1 MGKAAGAAASDHMS
15 GTTLGKTVLLSG
27 NLSERKA
34 QRRALRLVLISSVL
48 LRLGL
53 AAVTKGYGPD
63 MSCFLAWGEK
73 ALEGLSSFYS
83 EGYFADYTPG
93 YIYVLAIIAGVR
105 KLLGIDYYAK
115 ASMVLLALIPAIC
128 DAVMTWLIYR
138 VGERHI
144 RSHDGL
150 LRLTAFAA
158 FCPALLFDTA
168 IWKQIDGAFLLPM
181 LLCVL
186 FLEEQRY
193 YRSAL
198 AFGIALAIKPQALLL
213 GPVMAATFLI
223 PVINAASH
231 GGRAS
236 AVAAKSESV
245 AAESESLAAAI
256 LRVIAGTA
264 IALAP
269 ALLLGLPFFGFSN
282 LIPGLIAKYTET
294 SASYPYATVNAFN
307 FFAML
312 GGNWVDQSEK
322 SLIGISWQT
331 LGVFNLIIL
340 TSLLIVLTVR
350 LRDQKRFS
358 PALLAAFY
366 TAGIFTFSHRM
377 HERYLL
383 MGVLFTLLAATMLD
397 DLYLFLA
404 GAGLSLT
411 SFLNIAC
418 VYAVADTDDSFL
430 TSETSKEFI
439 FIVGAVETAFYLLLA
454 IRTWQLSSGE
464 AKASATVP
472 IPDRTGDE
480 GMAVGKE
487 AAVPHNT
494 AAPNTTGRAATR
506 KSAAE
511 KNAAEKIDRS
521 RRATTQSGSEARN
534 TRSRWELAAVLTLT
548 VMAAMLN
555 FTNLGDTKAPETVVS
570 NPAGTI
576 DVPFNIE
583 GTDAPGMIRVYPE
596 ICWEGTFTIT
606 SDTTG
611 DEVVNIPLMYTSVFT
626 WQRADFAGEGEGT
639 AFTAHI
645 TNASVLEA
653 AVYDAAG
660 NMLDIGSPSAL
671 FDEQE
676 LVPQKF
682 DRRNSMYFDEVY
694 HGRTAYEQA
703 NGLTIYETTHPP
715 LGKDLIMIGIQLF
728 GMNAFAWRFMPALF
742 GVLIIPLMYLFVKRL
757 TGNGR
762 LAVFTA
768 ALFVTDFMRF
778 IESRLSTIDI
788 FTTFFILLS
797 AYGMFCY
804 MDKTLRIGVKRAWLP
819 ALGSGIAIGL
829 AIAVKW
835 NGAYAGI
842 ALAAVY
848 FYVLYRRYGKERFRE
863 DFVFTILYGCAF
875 FLLVPF
881 LIYLLSYIPF
891 TWGNPFF
898 GWRDWWNAQVFMYQY
913 HSTNEATNPFS
924 SNWYTWPLLLRPY
937 WYYAD
942 YELPTGMVAS
952 IASLG
957 NVVTWT
963 GGMICI
969 LVLFWRELKGS
980 ASRTDRFVL
989 IFYIGQLLPW
999 ILVTRTT
1006 YAYHYLPISIYGIT
1020 AIALVL
1026 GEAKLTQQR
1035 QRAVMTAILIVSV
1048 GLFLVFFPVLAG
1060 IPVPAGYGHGLELL
1074 KSWGFYL

>member
-1 MGKAAGAAASDHMS
+1 
-15 GTTLGKTVLLSG
+15 
-27 NLSERKA
+27 
-34 QRRALRLVLISSVL
+34 
-48 LRLGL
+48 
-53 AAVTKGYGPD
+53 
-63 MSCFLAWGEK
+63 
-73 ALEGLSSFYS
+73 
-83 EGYFADYTPG
+83 
-93 YIYVLAIIAGVR
+93 
-105 KLLGIDYYAK
+105 
-115 ASMVLLALIPAIC
+115 
-128 DAVMTWLIYR
+128 
-138 VGERHI
+138 
-144 RSHDGL
+144 
-150 LRLTAFAA
+150 
-158 FCPALLFDTA
+158 
-168 IWKQIDGAFLLPM
+168 M

-236 AVAAKSESV
+236 AVAAKSETV
-245 AAESESLAAAI
+245 AAESESLTAAI
-256 LRVIAGTA
+256 LRVITGTA

-322 SLIGISWQT
+322 SLIGIAWQT

-340 TSLLIVLTVR
+340 TSLLIVFTVR

-383 MGVLFTLLAATMLD
+383 MGVLFTLLAAAMLD

-430 TSETSKEFI
+430 TSETSREFI

-454 IRTWQLSSGE
+454 IRTWQLSSGK

-487 AAVPHNT
+487 AAAPHNT
-494 AAPNTTGRAATR
+494 AAPNTTGRAAT
-506 KSAAE
+506 
-511 KNAAEKIDRS
+511 
-521 RRATTQSGSEARN
+521 
-534 TRSRWELAAVLTLT
+534 VLTLT

-555 FTNLGDTKAPETVVS
+555 FTNLGDTKAPETVVG

-576 DVPFNIE
+576 DVSFNIE
-583 GTDAPGMIRVYPE
+583 GTDAPAMIRVYPE

-611 DEVVNIPLMYTSVFT
+611 DEVVNIPLVYTSVFT
-626 WQRADFAGEGEGT
+626 WQRADFVGEGEGT
-639 AFTAHI
+639 SFTAHI

-653 AVYDAAG
+653 AVYDGAG
-660 NMLDIGSPSAL
+660 NILEVASPATGAEESNVHGNGMGEGNTSAL
-671 FDEQE
+671 FDEQD

-715 LGKDLIMIGIQLF
+715 LGKDLIMIGIQIF

-797 AYGMFCY
+797 AYCMFCY
-804 MDKTLRIGVKRAWLP
+804 MDKALHFGVKRAWLP

-863 DFVFTILYGCAF
+863 DFAFSILYGCAF

-891 TWGNPFF
+891 TWGNPSF
-898 GWRDWWNAQVFMYQY
+898 GWRDWWDAQVFMYQY

-980 ASRTDRFVL
+980 ASRADRFVL

-1006 YAYHYLPISIYGIT
+1006 YAYHYLPISIFGIT

-1026 GEAKLTQQR
+1026 GEAKLTQRR
-1035 QRAVMTAILIVSV
+1035 QRAVMAAILIVSV
-1048 GLFLVFFPVLAG
+1048 SLFLVFFPVLAG

>member
-1 MGKAAGAAASDHMS
+1 
-15 GTTLGKTVLLSG
+15 
-27 NLSERKA
+27 
-34 QRRALRLVLISSVL
+34 
-48 LRLGL
+48 
-53 AAVTKGYGPD
+53 
-63 MSCFLAWGEK
+63 
-73 ALEGLSSFYS
+73 
-83 EGYFADYTPG
+83 
-93 YIYVLAIIAGVR
+93 
-105 KLLGIDYYAK
+105 
-115 ASMVLLALIPAIC
+115 
-128 DAVMTWLIYR
+128 
-138 VGERHI
+138 
-144 RSHDGL
+144 
-150 LRLTAFAA
+150 LTAFAA

-236 AVAAKSESV
+236 AVAAKSETV
-245 AAESESLAAAI
+245 AAESESLTAAI
-256 LRVIAGTA
+256 LRVITGTA

-322 SLIGISWQT
+322 SLIGIAWQT

-340 TSLLIVLTVR
+340 TSLLIVFTVR

-383 MGVLFTLLAATMLD
+383 MGVLFTLLAAAMLD

-430 TSETSKEFI
+430 TSETSREFI

-487 AAVPHNT
+487 AAAPHNT
-494 AAPNTTGRAATR
+494 AAPNTTGRAAT
-506 KSAAE
+506 
-511 KNAAEKIDRS
+511 
-521 RRATTQSGSEARN
+521 
-534 TRSRWELAAVLTLT
+534 VLTLT

-555 FTNLGDTKAPETVVS
+555 FTNLGDTKAPETVVG

-576 DVPFNIE
+576 DVSFNIE
-583 GTDAPGMIRVYPE
+583 GTDAPAMIRVYPE

-611 DEVVNIPLMYTSVFT
+611 DEVVNIPLVYTSVFT
-626 WQRADFAGEGEGT
+626 WQRADFVGEGEGT
-639 AFTAHI
+639 SFTAHI

-653 AVYDAAG
+653 AVYDGAG
-660 NMLDIGSPSAL
+660 NILEVASPATGAEESNVHGNGMGEGNTSAL
-671 FDEQE
+671 FDEQD

-715 LGKDLIMIGIQLF
+715 LGKDLIMIGIQIF

-797 AYGMFCY
+797 AYCMFCY
-804 MDKTLRIGVKRAWLP
+804 MDKALHFGVKRAWLP

-863 DFVFTILYGCAF
+863 DFAFSILYGCVF

-891 TWGNPFF
+891 TWGNPSF
-898 GWRDWWNAQVFMYQY
+898 GWRDWWDAQVFMYQY

-980 ASRTDRFVL
+980 ASRADRFVL

-1006 YAYHYLPISIYGIT
+1006 YAYHYLPISIFGIT

-1026 GEAKLTQQR
+1026 GEAKLTQRR
-1035 QRAVMTAILIVSV
+1035 QRAVMAAILIVSV
-1048 GLFLVFFPVLAG
+1048 SLFLAFFPVLAG